1 MNIETKEYLRT
12 ILSKIDGMSCEI
24 NEIIEEDFLQDDDE
38 FVQIY
43 DAISDLQFAIDNYQE
58 FNKYI

>member
-1 MNIETKEYLRT
+1 
-12 ILSKIDGMSCEI
+12 MSCEI
-24 NEIIEEDFLQDDDE
+24 NEIIEEDFLQDDEE